1 MFIHQQLLAFSHGG
15 SYVVSP
21 QPDSEIMCSIDDD
34 GSTERIVIADVSC
47 DDAWLSMQ
55 LADVDRV
62 VPPECR

>member
-1 MFIHQQLLAFSHGG
+1 
-15 SYVVSP
+15 
-21 QPDSEIMCSIDDD
+21 MCSIDDD